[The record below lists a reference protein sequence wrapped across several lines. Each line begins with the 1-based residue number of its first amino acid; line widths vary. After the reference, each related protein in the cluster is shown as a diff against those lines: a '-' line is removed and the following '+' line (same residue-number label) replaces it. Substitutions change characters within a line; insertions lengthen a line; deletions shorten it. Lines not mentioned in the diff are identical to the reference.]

1 MLILFGSLINHMVKA
16 IEIKN
21 FRKSFGDNIVIK
33 DLNFDVN
40 AGEVFAFLGANG
52 SGKTTTIRALLGI
65 LKPDSGTLQV
75 FSKNY
80 NPSMSNMLGYLPE
93 ERGMYVNGK
102 VIDTMIYLGQLKG
115 MTARDAKQSALKYL
129 ERVELSDKANNRVK
143 QLSSGQQQKI
153 QLGITVINNPTL
165 LILDEPTKGL
175 DPLNRNLML
184 DIFLE
189 LNRSQGSTILFSTH
203 QMDEAEKIAERLIMI
218 KNGDK
223 ALYGS
228 VDEIRKSFGNNIIHL
243 RFTGKFPYDEK
254 LYTADVEANYA
265 EITPGKGISTDQILR
280 KLVNSDIIMH
290 EFQIGSPS
298 LNDIFIKV
306 SNNE

>member
-1 MLILFGSLINHMVKA
+1 
-16 IEIKN
+16 
-21 FRKSFGDNIVIK
+21 
-33 DLNFDVN
+33 
-40 AGEVFAFLGANG
+40 
-52 SGKTTTIRALLGI
+52 
-65 LKPDSGTLQV
+65 
-75 FSKNY
+75 
-80 NPSMSNMLGYLPE
+80 
-93 ERGMYVNGK
+93 
-102 VIDTMIYLGQLKG
+102 
-115 MTARDAKQSALKYL
+115 
-129 ERVELSDKANNRVK
+129 
-143 QLSSGQQQKI
+143 
-153 QLGITVINNPTL
+153 
-165 LILDEPTKGL
+165 
-175 DPLNRNLML
+175 ML

>member
-1 MLILFGSLINHMVKA
+1 MGKA
-16 IEIKN
+16 IEINN
-21 FRKSFGDNIVIK
+21 FRKSFGENIVIK
-33 DLNFDVN
+33 DLSFAVN

-65 LKPDSGTLQV
+65 LKPDNGSLLVYGKKYT
-75 FSKNY
+75 
-80 NPSMSNMLGYLPE
+80 PEMSSILGYLPE
-93 ERGMYVNGK
+93 ERGVYINSK
-102 VIDTMIYLGQLKG
+102 VLDVMIYLGQLKG
-115 MTARDAKQSALKYL
+115 MTASDAKQSALKYL
-129 ERVELSDKANNRVK
+129 DRVELSDKTDNKVK

-153 QLGITVINNPTL
+153 QLGITVINHPKL

-175 DPLNRNLML
+175 DPINRNLML
-184 DIFLE
+184 EIFLE
-189 LNRSQGSTILFSTH
+189 LQKQEGATILFSTH

-228 VDEIRKSFGNNIIHL
+228 IDEVKQSFGDNIIHL
-243 RFTGKFPYDEK
+243 RFSGKLPHDEK
-254 LYTADVEANYA
+254 LYTETVEANYA
-265 EITPGKGISTDQILR
+265 EITPFKGITTDQILR
-280 KLVNSDIIMH
+280 KLVNSDIIIH
-290 EFQIGSPS
+290 EFQIGTPS